1 MFGVASPR
9 VNGDG
14 SFAGFIGS
22 AVDVTDQKL
31 ARDALEKVSRQ
42 LIEAQEKGRR
52 RLAREL
58 HDDICQ
64 RMAMLSLKI
73 EKASKGWGNGRVPVS
88 EQLEQIWKQ
97 CSDLTG
103 DVQALSHE
111 LHPSILDNLG
121 LATAVKSFC
130 REVSEQSGVTVEFVG
145 KNIPD
150 SLPREVA
157 LSLFRVVQEAG
168 HNAIK
173 YSGQKHFEVRLEGT
187 SRELEL
193 EVRDEGV
200 GFDAANTK
208 NGGGL
213 GLVSMAERWNTDS
226 RARANCC
233 TGESHDCGCE
243 VIFDSV
249 RHQWPGGKRV
259 AAGWMLGPYR
269 LSIDATR
276 KMWAFFHERPL
287 TK

>member
-42 LIEAQEKGRR
+42 LIEAQEKERR
-52 RLAREL
+52 RLAMEL

-130 REVSEQSGVTVEFVG
+130 REVSEQSGVAVEFVG

-213 GLVSMAERWNTDS
+213 GLVSMAERIHQVNGTFTVDS
-226 RARANCC
+226 QPNAGTRIRAR
-233 TGESHDCGCE
+233 
-243 VIFDSV
+243 VPI
-249 RHQWPGGKRV
+249 
-259 AAGWMLGPYR
+259 AAQAKAMT
-269 LSIDATR
+269 A
-276 KMWAFFHERPL
+276 AVN
-287 TK
+287 